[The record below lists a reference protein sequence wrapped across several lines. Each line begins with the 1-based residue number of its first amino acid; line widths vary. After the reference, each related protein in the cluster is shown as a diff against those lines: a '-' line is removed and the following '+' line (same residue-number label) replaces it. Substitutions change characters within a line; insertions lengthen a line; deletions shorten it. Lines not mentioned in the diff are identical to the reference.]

1 MRDKQVEWLRVTK
14 AEPCPVCEKTHWCC
28 RSVDGTA
35 ILCMRIESDKPSAKG
50 GWIHRL
56 VDPLPQVIVPEKKPV
71 AKIDAAAAARTM
83 YRSSQAAAK
92 RATLAAQLGVT
103 VRSLELLGVGIG
115 WDWNGREFASFP
127 SRNGMG
133 KTVGITRR
141 YDDGQKKTMRGTSN
155 GGVFVAP
162 RWWKEPGP
170 VWLVEGPSDTAAL
183 LSEGL
188 CVIGRPSNVA
198 GVSVVRKLIGR
209 RARGRAV
216 VVVGEHDEKLD
227 RRGTVEQ
234 CRADCVG
241 CAWCA
246 PGLYGARE
254 TAERLRQFRAKW
266 MMPPDGVKDARAW
279 RNASGEK
286 FLGELIGRYVTM
298 EGVDLIQQLKKIDRV
313 SEEVSGLITSLEK
326 TQSDLVSL
334 RGTVDKLIARLK
346 EKFEK
351 QAEQPV
357 NGRQKG
363 PQKPLK
369 SCPVAGCKRQY
380 RDDKIMCGF
389 HWSSLTKETK
399 ESVTAAKSDE
409 DRAAA
414 VKRAIVAASSSA
426 G

>member
-1 MRDKQVEWLRVTK
+1 M
-14 AEPCPVCEKTHWCC
+14 PEKTEWIRVSRTESCLVC
-28 RSVDGTA
+28 DKPDYCTRSADGA
-35 ILCMRIESDKPSAKG
+35 LAHCMRIESNKPASKG

-56 VDPLPQVIVPEKKPV
+56 VDPLPQVVLPDKKPTP
-71 AKIDAAAAARTM
+71 KIDAAAAARTM
-83 YRSSQAAAK
+83 YRSSQASAK
-92 RATLAAQLGVT
+92 RAALANQLRVT
-103 VRSLELLGVGIG
+103 VRSLELLGVGVG
-115 WDWNGREFASFP
+115 WDWNGREFGSFP
-127 SRNGMG
+127 SRDGIG

-162 RWWKEPGP
+162 KWWKEPGP
-170 VWLVEGPSDTAAL
+170 VWLVEGASDTAAL
-183 LSEGL
+183 LSESL
-188 CVIGRPSNVA
+188 CVIGRPSNIA
-198 GVSVVRKLIGR
+198 GILVIRKLIGR

-216 VVVGEHDEKLD
+216 VVIGEHDEKLD

-234 CRADCVG
+234 CKADCVG

-254 TAERLRQFRAKW
+254 TARQLRQFGAKW
-266 MMPPDGVKDARAW
+266 MMPPEGVKDVRAW
-279 RNASGEK
+279 RNASGAK

-298 EGVDLIQQLKKIDRV
+298 EGVDLIEQLKKIDRV
-313 SEEVSGLITSLEK
+313 SAEVSGLINSLEK
-326 TQSDLVSL
+326 TQADLVAL

-351 QAEQPV
+351 QAEQPA

-369 SCPVAGCKRQY
+369 SCPVPGCKRQY

-389 HWSSLTKETK
+389 HWMPLPKEIK

-409 DRAAA
+409 ERSAA
-414 VKRAIVAASSSA
+414 VKRAISAASSSA